1 MTYKEYIKATIAIDK
16 KYTAKRKAVADEIQ
30 KMEDSAMKS
39 GRITPA
45 DEKQLTKLYEE
56 AEFLKNKH
64 NRSIYRLKL
73 NFAKQDSKVKVGD
86 IIWAV
91 QNGSCRVMRVESE
104 RLAAFDYPMLKYFGL
119 QLTMRGLPSKVQKQY
134 PQGGIYVKD
143 ITSIN
148 GEPFEYKEP
157 TT

>member
-16 KYTAKRKAVADEIQ
+16 KYTSKRKAVADEIQ

-64 NRSIYRLKL
+64 NRSIYQLKL

-86 IIWAV
+86 IIWAALFKLYLDLSKHTFQYAYLV
-91 QNGSCRVMRVESE
+91 TTYLLSC
-104 RLAAFDYPMLKYFGL
+104 G
-119 QLTMRGLPSKVQKQY
+119 
-134 PQGGIYVKD
+134 
-143 ITSIN
+143 
-148 GEPFEYKEP
+148 
-157 TT
+157 

>member
-16 KYTAKRKAVADEIQ
+16 KYTAKRKAVAEEI
-30 KMEDSAMKS
+30 KAMEAKALKE
-39 GRITPA
+39 GRISPN

-56 AEFLKNKH
+56 AEYLKNKH
-64 NRSIYRLKL
+64 ARSIERLKL

-119 QLTMRGLPSKVQKQY
+119 QLTMRGMPAKVQKQY
-134 PQGGIYVKD
+134 PQGGIYEKD